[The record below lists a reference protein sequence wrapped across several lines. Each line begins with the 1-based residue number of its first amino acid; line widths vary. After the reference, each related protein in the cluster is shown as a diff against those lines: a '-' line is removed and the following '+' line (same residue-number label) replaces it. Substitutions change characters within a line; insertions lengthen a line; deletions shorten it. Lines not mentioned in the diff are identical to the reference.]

1 MVKRSAVK
9 RVVTRPRSGQ
19 RGAAVFI
26 VVMVLTLLTAVG
38 IFAVRSAAMADAAA
52 GYDREGAQAALVA
65 QYGITATAAFMATGS
80 ANTFIK
86 SLGDSGMYDPP
97 VIPKPAQCESNG
109 LPPWPSGTPPTAPRA
124 TCLRFD
130 MPTLQ
135 TNLLGA
141 AGPTF
146 FAPPNVGS
154 VANSTSSLNANE
166 TTNATFVVELTEG
179 GDTGGAAPGGG
190 TPVQITLTAV
200 SQVRP
205 AAACAAGL
213 PMTTAGQQVMRAMI
227 TAVRIKSTK

>member
-1 MVKRSAVK
+1 MVNLGAK
-9 RVVTRPRSGQ
+9 RVVTGSRRGQ

-52 GYDREGAQAALVA
+52 GYDREGAQAALIA
-65 QYGITATAAFMATGS
+65 QYGITATAALMASGS
-80 ANTFIK
+80 ANTFITA
-86 SLGDSGMYDPP
+86 LNDSGIIESPP
-97 VIPKPAQCESNG
+97 NPKPDQCESNG
-109 LPPWPSGTPPTAPRA
+109 LPPWPGGIVPPPPRQ

-130 MPTLQ
+130 MLRLQ

-179 GDTGGAAPGGG
+179 GDTGGLMPGGG
-190 TPVQITLTAV
+190 TPVQITLTAI

-205 AAACAAGL
+205 AAACAAAL
-213 PMTTAGQQVMRAMI
+213 PMTTAGQQVMRAML
-227 TAVRIKSTK
+227 TAVSTKRSK

>member
-1 MVKRSAVK
+1 M
-9 RVVTRPRSGQ
+9 RPINERATTGARGGQ

-52 GYDREGAQAALVA
+52 GYDREGAQAALIA
-65 QYGITATAAFMATGS
+65 QYGVTATTAFMGS
-80 ANTFIK
+80 GSSTTFIQA
-86 SLGDSGMYDPP
+86 LGNSGIYDDPF
-97 VIPKPAQCESNG
+97 PAYCESNG
-109 LPPWPSGTPPTAPRA
+109 SPPWPGHIPPPPPRA

-135 TNLLGA
+135 TNLLGVG
-141 AGPTF
+141 GPTF
-146 FAPPNVGS
+146 FAPPNAVGS
-154 VANSTSSLNANE
+154 PASGTSSLNANE

-179 GDTGGAAPGGG
+179 GATGALMPGGG
-190 TPVQITLTAV
+190 PQVLITLTAI

-205 AAACAAGL
+205 AAVCAAGQ

-227 TAVRIKSTK
+227 SAVGIKKP